1 VEVAV
6 GSPLLPRRVV
16 PVVRLYSPEAV
27 EEIRAAAE
35 AWEREVVPQWLRRLP
50 ERMESFTTLSGIEVK
65 RLYTPAD
72 LPDFDYMEK
81 LGFPGTYPFT
91 RGIHATMYRARIWTM
106 RMFSGYGGPEETN
119 KRLRF
124 LIEHGETGLSL
135 AFDYPTLIG
144 IDPDDPM
151 AEGEVGIVGVS
162 VPTLRDM
169 EIIFNGINMGE
180 VTTNM
185 TINPPAPVLLSFYVA
200 TAEKQ
205 GVPYER
211 IGGTTQN
218 DPLKEFIAQKS
229 YVFPPEPAV
238 KVAMDLIEWSVKH
251 LPKWNPI
258 SISGYHIR
266 EAGSDAVQEVAFT
279 IADGIEY
286 VRQLIARGL
295 DVDEFAPRL
304 SFFWDSHINFFE
316 EIAKFRAAR
325 RMWARIMREWFG
337 AKKPRSWWMRF
348 HTQTAGVSLTAQQ
361 PWLNIVRTAYEALAA
376 VLGGTQSLHTNSF
389 DEPFRVP
396 SEFAAKIALRTQ
408 QILAYETGV
417 ADTIDPCGGSYYV
430 EWLTDEIEERAWR
443 YIDRIERMGGMLEA
457 VKKGYPQREI
467 TETSYRFQRDVEEGR
482 RFIVGVNIFVEED
495 IDEVRNVPLL
505 EFDQEEIEE
514 RQKRR
519 VREVRSMRN
528 QQRWRRALDELRRA
542 AERGEN
548 IMPYVLNA
556 AKAYATLG
564 EIMGTLKEV
573 YGVYVEPPIY

>member
-1 VEVAV
+1 M
-6 GSPLLPRRVV
+6 SSLFNDDSLKH
-16 PVVRLYSPEAV
+16 
-27 EEIRAAAE
+27 IAE
-35 AWEREVVPQWLRRLP
+35 AYEKYEKELVPEWLKKLP
-50 ERMESFTTLSGIEVK
+50 ERMEEFNTLSWIPVK
-65 RLYTPAD
+65 RIYTPLD
-72 LPDFDYMEK
+72 IKDHDYMEK
-81 LGFPGTYPFT
+81 LGFPGEYPFT
-91 RGIHATMYRARIWTM
+91 RGIHATMYRARLWTM
-106 RMFSGYGGPEETN
+106 RMFSGFGGPEETN
-119 KRLRF
+119 QRLLF
-124 LIEHGETGLSL
+124 LIKHGETGLSL

-162 VPTLRDM
+162 VPTIVDM
-169 EIIFNGINMGE
+169 DIIFRNIDMSA

-200 TAEKQ
+200 VAESK
-205 GVPYER
+205 GVPR
-211 IGGTTQN
+211 HKIGGTTQN

-238 KVAMDLIEWSVKH
+238 KVAMDLIEWSIKNI
-251 LPKWNPI
+251 PKWNPI

-266 EAGSDAVQEVAFT
+266 EAGSTAVQELAFT

-286 VRQLIARGL
+286 VRQLTARGL

-325 RMWARIMREWFG
+325 RMWAKIMRDWFG
-337 AKKPRSWWMRF
+337 AKKKRSLWMRF
-348 HTQTAGVSLTAQQ
+348 HTQTAGVSLMAQQ
-361 PWLNIVRTAYEALAA
+361 PWINIVRTAIEALAA

-408 QILAYETGV
+408 QIIAYETGV
-417 ADTIDPCGGSYYV
+417 VDTIDPCGGSYFV
-430 EWLTDEIEERAWR
+430 EWLTDEIEERAWK

-457 VKKGYPQREI
+457 VKKGFPQREI
-467 TETSYRFQRDVEEGR
+467 AEASYRFQQEVDAGKRV
-482 RFIVGVNIFVEED
+482 IVGVNMFVEEEEED
-495 IDEVRNVPLL
+495 IRKVPLL

-514 RQKRR
+514 RQKQR
-519 VREVRSMRN
+519 VKRIRSERDRA
-528 QQRWRRALDELRRA
+528 RWDTALVNLKRA
-542 AERGEN
+542 ASRGEN
-548 IMPYVLNA
+548 IMPYVLEA
-556 AKAYATLG
+556 VKAKATIG
-564 EIMGTLKEV
+564 EIMGALKEV

>member
-1 VEVAV
+1 MPSLFNKEEVERIR
-6 GSPLLPRRVV
+6 SM
-16 PVVRLYSPEAV
+16 V
-27 EEIRAAAE
+27 EK
-35 AWEREVVPQWLRRLP
+35 WEREVVPEWLKKIP
-50 ERMESFTTLSGIEVK
+50 ERMDQFTTLSGIPVK
-65 RLYTPAD
+65 RVYTPAD
-72 LPDFDYMEK
+72 LGDYDYWEK
-81 LGFPGTYPFT
+81 LGLPGQYPFT

-119 KRLRF
+119 ERLKF
-124 LIEHGETGLSL
+124 LIRHGETGLSL

-144 IDPDDPM
+144 IDPDDPL

-162 VPTLRDM
+162 VPTLLDM
-169 EIIFNGINMGE
+169 EIIFDGINMGE

-205 GVPYER
+205 GVPYNR

-238 KVAMDLIEWSVKH
+238 KVAMDLIEWSVKN

-266 EAGSDAVQEVAFT
+266 EAGATAVQELAFT

-286 VRQLIARGL
+286 VRQLVNRGL
-295 DVDEFAPRL
+295 DVDQFAPRL
-304 SFFWDSHINFFE
+304 SFFFDSHINFFE

-325 RMWARIMREWFG
+325 RMWAKIMKEWFG
-337 AKKPRSWWMRF
+337 AKKRRSMWMRF
-348 HTQTAGVSLTAQQ
+348 HTQTAGVSLTAQE
-361 PWLNIVRTAYEALAA
+361 PFNNIVRTAIEALAA

-396 SEFAAKIALRTQ
+396 SAFAAKIALRTQ
-408 QILAYETGV
+408 QIIAYETGV
-417 ADTIDPCGGSYYV
+417 ADTVDPCAGSYFV
-430 EWLTDEIEERAWR
+430 EWLTDEMEERAWR
-443 YIDRIERMGGMLEA
+443 YIERIERMGGMLEA
-457 VKKGYPQREI
+457 VKKGFPQREI
-467 TETSYRFQRDVEEGR
+467 TEASYQFQKDVDEQK
-482 RFIVGVNIFVEED
+482 RFIVGVNIFASED

-505 EFDQEEIEE
+505 EFNQEEIEA
-514 RQKRR
+514 RQKER
-519 VREVRSMRN
+519 VRKVRSMRN
-528 QQRWRRALDELRRA
+528 KEKWERALDNLRKA
-542 AERGEN
+542 AEKGEN
-548 IMPYVLNA
+548 IMPYVLEA
-556 AKAYATLG
+556 ARSYATLG
-564 EIMGTLKEV
+564 EIMGAMKEV

>member
-1 VEVAV
+1 MVKLF
-6 GSPLLPRRVV
+6 SK
-16 PVVRLYSPEAV
+16 EAI
-27 EEIRAAAE
+27 EEIRKAVRK
-35 AWEREVVPQWLRRLP
+35 WEDEVVPLWLERLP
-50 ERMESFTTLSGIEVK
+50 ERMKEFTTLSEIPVK
-65 RLYTPAD
+65 RIYTPAD
-72 LPDFDYMEK
+72 LEDFDYMEK
-81 LGFPGTYPFT
+81 LGLPGMYPFT

-119 KRLRF
+119 ERLKF
-124 LIEHGETGLSL
+124 LIKHGETGLSL

-162 VPTLRDM
+162 VPTLVDM
-169 EIIFNGINMGE
+169 EVIFNGINMGE

-205 GVPYER
+205 GVPYEK

-266 EAGSDAVQEVAFT
+266 EAGSDAVQELAFT

-304 SFFWDSHINFFE
+304 SFFWDAHINFFE

-325 RMWARIMREWFG
+325 RMWAKIMKEWFG
-337 AKKPRSWWMRF
+337 AKKPRSMWMRF
-348 HTQTAGVSLTAQQ
+348 HTQTAGCSLTAQQ

-417 ADTIDPCGGSYYV
+417 ADVIDPLGGSYYV
-430 EWLTDEIEERAWR
+430 EWLTDEMEERAWR

-457 VKKGYPQREI
+457 VKKGYPQREVI
-467 TETSYRFQRDVEEGR
+467 EASYRFQKEVEEGK

-495 IDEVRNVPLL
+495 VEEIRKVPLL
-505 EFDQEEIEE
+505 EFDQEEIER
-514 RQKRR
+514 RQKER
-519 VREVRSMRN
+519 VRKVRSMRN
-528 QQRWRRALDELRRA
+528 EQKWKRALDELRKA
-542 AERGEN
+542 AERGDN
-548 IMPYVLNA
+548 VMPYVLNA
-556 AKAYATLG
+556 VKAYATLG
-564 EIMGTLKEV
+564 EIMNTLKEV
-573 YGVYVEPPIY
+573 YGVYVEPPLY

>member
-1 VEVAV
+1 MSDLFNEKA
-6 GSPLLPRRVV
+6 LK
-16 PVVRLYSPEAV
+16 
-27 EEIRAAAE
+27 EIAE
-35 AWEREVVPQWLRRLP
+35 AYKEYEEKLVPEWLKKLP
-50 ERMESFTTLSGIEVK
+50 ERMEEFTTLSGIPLK
-65 RLYTPAD
+65 RVYSPLD
-72 LPDFDYMEK
+72 LKGFDYMEK
-81 LGFPGTYPFT
+81 LAFPAQYPFT

-106 RMFSGYGGPEETN
+106 RMFSGFGGPEETN
-119 KRLRF
+119 ERLLF
-124 LIEHGETGLSL
+124 LIKHGETGLSL

-162 VPTLRDM
+162 VPTIVDM
-169 EIIFNGINMGE
+169 DIIFRGIDMGS

-185 TINPPAPVLLSFYVA
+185 TINPPAPVLLSFYVGV
-200 TAEKQ
+200 AESK
-205 GVPYER
+205 GTPYHK

-238 KVAMDLIEWSVKH
+238 KVAMDLIEWSIKNI
-251 LPKWNPI
+251 PKWNPI

-266 EAGSDAVQEVAFT
+266 EAGATAVQELAFT

-325 RMWARIMREWFG
+325 RMWAKIMRDWFG
-337 AKKPRSWWMRF
+337 AKKRRSMWMRF
-348 HTQTAGVSLTAQQ
+348 HTQTAGVSLMPQF
-361 PWLNIVRTAYEALAA
+361 PWINIVRTAIEALAA

-408 QILAYETGV
+408 QVIAYETGV
-417 ADTIDPCGGSYYV
+417 ADVIDPCGGSYFI

-443 YIDRIERMGGMLEA
+443 YIERIERMGGMLEA
-457 VKKGYPQREI
+457 VKKGFPQREI
-467 TETSYRFQRDVEEGR
+467 ADAAYTFQKEVEEGKR
-482 RFIVGVNIFVEED
+482 LIVGVNIFPEEEEED
-495 IDEVRNVPLL
+495 IRKVPLL
-505 EFDQEEIEE
+505 DFDQEEIEE

-519 VREVRSMRN
+519 VKWVRENRDKA
-528 QQRWRRALDELRRA
+528 RWRTALDNLRRA
-542 AERGEN
+542 AQRGEN
-548 IMPYVLNA
+548 IMPYVLEA
-556 AKAYATLG
+556 AKARATLG

>member
-1 VEVAV
+1 MP
-6 GSPLLPRRVV
+6 PLFDKKELERIESEYER
-16 PVVRLYSPEAV
+16 
-27 EEIRAAAE
+27 
-35 AWEREVVPQWLRRLP
+35 WERELVPQWLKKLP
-50 ERMESFTTLSGIEVK
+50 ERMSEFTTLSGIPVK
-65 RLYTPAD
+65 RLYTPRD
-72 LPDFDYMEK
+72 LRDFDYFEK
-81 LGFPGTYPFT
+81 LGFPGQYPYT
-91 RGIHATMYRARIWTM
+91 RGIHATMYRARLWTM
-106 RMFSGYGGPEETN
+106 RMFSGFGGPEETN
-119 KRLRF
+119 ERLKF
-124 LIEHGETGLSL
+124 LIRHGETGLSL

-144 IDPDDPM
+144 IDPDDPL

-162 VPTLRDM
+162 VPSLRDM
-169 EIIFNGINMGE
+169 EIIFDGINMGE

-205 GVPYER
+205 GVPHER

-238 KVAMDLIEWSVKH
+238 KVAMDLIEWSVKN

-266 EAGSDAVQEVAFT
+266 EAGSTAVQELAFT

-286 VRQLIARGL
+286 VRQLINRGL

-304 SFFWDSHINFFE
+304 SFFFDSHINFFE

-325 RMWARIMREWFG
+325 RMWAKIMKEWFG
-337 AKKPRSWWMRF
+337 AKKPRSMWLRF
-348 HTQTAGVSLTAQQ
+348 HTQTAGVSLTAQE
-361 PWLNIVRTAYEALAA
+361 PFNNIVRTAIEALAA

-396 SEFAAKIALRTQ
+396 SELAAKIALRTQ
-408 QILAYETGV
+408 QIIAYETGV
-417 ADTIDPCGGSYYV
+417 ADTIDPLAGSYFV
-430 EWLTDEIEERAWR
+430 EWLTDEMEERAWR
-443 YIDRIERMGGMLEA
+443 YIERIERMGGMLEA
-457 VKKGYPQREI
+457 VKKGFPQREI
-467 TETSYRFQRDVEEGR
+467 TEASYQFQKDVEEGR
-482 RFIVGVNIFVEED
+482 KFIVGVNIFTSEE
-495 IDEVRNVPLL
+495 IDELRNVPLL
-505 EFDQEEIEE
+505 EFDQEEIER
-514 RQKRR
+514 RQKERIKKL
-519 VREVRSMRN
+519 RSTRN
-528 QQRWRRALDELRRA
+528 QQKWQRALDELRRA

-548 IMPYVLNA
+548 IMPYVLQA

>member
-1 VEVAV
+1 M
-6 GSPLLPRRVV
+6 RCIFVV
-16 PVVRLYSPEAV
+16 KLFNKEAV
-27 EEIRAAAE
+27 EEIRKAVRK
-35 AWEREVVPQWLRRLP
+35 WEDEIVPLWLQRIP
-50 ERMESFTTLSGIEVK
+50 ERMEEFTTLSEIPVK
-65 RLYTPAD
+65 RVYTPAD
-72 LPDFDYMEK
+72 IEGFDYSEK
-81 LGFPGTYPFT
+81 LGLPGTYPYT

-119 KRLRF
+119 KRLKF

-144 IDPDDPM
+144 LDPDDPM

-162 VPTLRDM
+162 VPTIVDM
-169 EIIFNGINMGE
+169 EIIFDGIDMGK

-185 TINPPAPVLLSFYVA
+185 TINPPAPVLLAFYVA
-200 TAEKQ
+200 VAEKQ
-205 GVPYER
+205 GVPYDK

-238 KVAMDLIEWSVKH
+238 KVAMDLIEWSVKNI
-251 LPKWNPI
+251 PKWNPI

-286 VRQLIARGL
+286 VRQLIARGM

-316 EIAKFRAAR
+316 EVAKFRAAR
-325 RMWARIMREWFG
+325 RMWAKIMKEWFG
-337 AKKPRSWWMRF
+337 AKKPRSMWMRF
-348 HTQTAGVSLTAQQ
+348 HTQTAGCSLTAQQ
-361 PWLNIVRTAYEALAA
+361 PWNNIVRTAYEALAA

-417 ADTIDPCGGSYYV
+417 ADVIDPLGGSYYV
-430 EWLTDEIEERAWR
+430 EWLTDEIEERAWK

-457 VKKGYPQREI
+457 VKKGYPQKEVI
-467 TETSYRFQRDVEEGR
+467 DASYRFQKEVEEGK
-482 RFIVGVNIFVEED
+482 RFIVGVNIFVDKDVEE
-495 IDEVRNVPLL
+495 IRKVPLL
-505 EFDQEEIEE
+505 EFDQEEIER
-514 RQKRR
+514 RQKERIR
-519 VREVRSMRN
+519 KVRAMRDER
-528 QQRWRRALDELRRA
+528 RWRRALDELRKA
-542 AERGEN
+542 AEKGEN

-556 AKAYATLG
+556 VKAYATLG
-564 EIMGTLKEV
+564 EIMNTLKEV

>member
-1 VEVAV
+1 MAKLFDRDALREIEEAYEEYEEK
-6 GSPLLPRRVV
+6 LV
-16 PVVRLYSPEAV
+16 PE
-27 EEIRAAAE
+27 
-35 AWEREVVPQWLRRLP
+35 WLKRLP
-50 ERMESFTTLSGIEVK
+50 ERMEEFTTLSGIPLK
-65 RLYTPAD
+65 RVYSPLD
-72 LPDFDYMEK
+72 LKDYDYMEK
-81 LGFPGTYPFT
+81 LAFPAQYPFT
-91 RGIHATMYRARIWTM
+91 RGIHATMYRARLWTM
-106 RMFSGYGGPEETN
+106 RMFSGFGGPEETN
-119 KRLRF
+119 ERLLF
-124 LIEHGETGLSL
+124 LIKHGETGLSL

-162 VPTLRDM
+162 VPTIVDM
-169 EIIFNGINMGE
+169 DIIFRGIDMGA

-185 TINPPAPVLLSFYVA
+185 TINPPAPVLLSFYVGV
-200 TAEKQ
+200 AEKK
-205 GVPYER
+205 GVPYHR

-238 KVAMDLIEWSVKH
+238 KVAMDLIEWSIRN

-266 EAGSDAVQEVAFT
+266 EAGATAVQELAFT

-325 RMWARIMREWFG
+325 RMWAKIMRDWFG
-337 AKKPRSWWMRF
+337 AKKRRSMWMRF
-348 HTQTAGVSLTAQQ
+348 HTQTAGVSLMPQF
-361 PWLNIVRTAYEALAA
+361 PWINIVRTAIEALAA

-408 QILAYETGV
+408 QVIAYETGV
-417 ADTIDPCGGSYYV
+417 ADVIDPCGGSYFV

-443 YIDRIERMGGMLEA
+443 YIERIERMGGMLEA
-457 VKKGYPQREI
+457 VKKGFPQREI
-467 TETSYRFQRDVEEGR
+467 ADASYRFQREVEER
-482 RFIVGVNIFVEED
+482 KRFIVGVNIFEEAEEED
-495 IDEVRNVPLL
+495 IRRVPLL
-505 EFDQEEIEE
+505 DFDQEEIEE

-519 VREVRSMRN
+519 VRMVRETRDRA
-528 QQRWRRALDELRRA
+528 RWRRALDELRRA
-542 AERGEN
+542 AERGDN
-548 IMPYVLNA
+548 IMPYVLEA
-556 AKAYATLG
+556 AKAKATLG
-564 EIMGTLKEV
+564 EIMGVLKEV

>member
-1 VEVAV
+1 MVKLF
-6 GSPLLPRRVV
+6 SK
-16 PVVRLYSPEAV
+16 EAV
-27 EEIRAAAE
+27 EEIRKAVRK
-35 AWEREVVPQWLRRLP
+35 WEDEVVPLWLERLP
-50 ERMESFTTLSGIEVK
+50 ERMKEFTTLSGIPVK
-65 RLYTPAD
+65 RVYTPAD
-72 LPDFDYMEK
+72 LGDFDYMEK
-81 LGFPGTYPFT
+81 LGLPGLYPFT

-119 KRLRF
+119 RRLKF

-162 VPTLRDM
+162 VPTLMDM
-169 EIIFNGINMGE
+169 EIIFDGIDMGK

-205 GVPYER
+205 GVPYDR

-238 KVAMDLIEWSVKH
+238 KVAMDLIEWSVKN

-266 EAGSDAVQEVAFT
+266 EAGSDAVQELAFT

-304 SFFWDSHINFFE
+304 SFFFDAHINFFE

-325 RMWARIMREWFG
+325 RMWAKIMREWFG
-337 AKKPRSWWMRF
+337 AKKPRSWWLRF
-348 HTQTAGVSLTAQQ
+348 HTQTAGCSLTAQQ
-361 PWLNIVRTAYEALAA
+361 PWNNIVRTAIEALAA

-417 ADTIDPCGGSYYV
+417 ADVIDPLGGSYYV
-430 EWLTDEIEERAWR
+430 EWLTDEIEERAWK

-457 VKKGYPQREI
+457 VKKGYPQREV
-467 TETSYRFQRDVEEGR
+467 TDASYRFQKEVEEGK
-482 RFIVGVNIFVEED
+482 RFIVGVNIFVEEEVDD
-495 IDEVRNVPLL
+495 IRNVPLL
-505 EFDQEEIEE
+505 EFDQEEIER
-514 RQKRR
+514 RQKER
-519 VREVRSMRN
+519 VRKVRAMRN
-528 QQRWRRALDELRRA
+528 EQKWRRALDELRKA

-548 IMPYVLNA
+548 IMPYVLQA

>member
-1 VEVAV
+1 MVK
-6 GSPLLPRRVV
+6 
-16 PVVRLYSPEAV
+16 LYSPEAV
-27 EEIRAAAE
+27 EEIRSAAE
-35 AWEREVVPQWLRRLP
+35 AWEREVVPQWLKRLP
-50 ERMESFTTLSGIEVK
+50 ERMEEFTTLSGIPVR

-81 LGFPGTYPFT
+81 LGFPGLYPFT

-119 KRLRF
+119 KRLKF

-162 VPTLRDM
+162 VPTLKDM
-169 EIIFNGINMGE
+169 EIIFDGINMGE

-238 KVAMDLIEWSVKH
+238 KVAMDLIEWSVKN

-295 DVDEFAPRL
+295 DVDQFAPRL

-325 RMWARIMREWFG
+325 RMWAKIMKEWFG

-457 VKKGYPQREI
+457 VKKGFPQREI
-467 TETSYRFQRDVEEGR
+467 TETSYKFQRDVEER
-482 RFIVGVNIFVEED
+482 RKFIVGVNIFVEEEV
-495 IDEVRNVPLL
+495 DEVRNVPLL

-519 VREVRSMRN
+519 VKWVRENRN
-528 QQRWRRALDELRRA
+528 QQRWRRALDELRKA
-542 AERGEN
+542 AERGDN

-556 AKAYATLG
+556 ARAYATLG